1 MTQPIPARTI
11 TPVQLATLKARWL
24 PADAVANGWD
34 DAKITDEWTGMYVT
48 TIRAYWYDRVQETA
62 KYLDLT
68 DQSGTLPIT
77 QIHRQAMEML
87 KYWDDFLLKFGTN
100 PTPSGSTTFG
110 KIKRRYKR
118 KGRYEQLPSVP
129 DLYSPYAQLD

>member
-1 MTQPIPARTI
+1 VTSPIPAYTI

-24 PADAVANGWD
+24 PADAADNGWND
-34 DAKITDEWTGMYVT
+34 LKIADEWTGNYVT

-68 DQSGTLPIT
+68 DASGTLPIT

-87 KYWDDFLLKFGTN
+87 QYWDAYLLKFGAN
-100 PTPSGSTTFG
+100 PTPNAGVSFG
-110 KIKRRYKR
+110 KIRRRYPKR
-118 KGRYEQLPSVP
+118 GQLRTYSAP
-129 DLYSPYAQLD
+129 DLYSPYQQLD